1 MIKPFILL
9 SLLLVTL
16 GCENDSLDK
25 VKIFGIKE
33 FVSSKWKSSDTN
45 IKSEMIYSFLKNNNI
60 NNMTKSEI
68 HQLLGESTAYYEY
81 DEFPAY
87 NLISNGTEYIIAFP
101 INRETNKTRKYV
113 FEPKL
118 K

>member
-1 MIKPFILL
+1 MIKSFVML

-16 GCENDSLDK
+16 GCDTNSLDK
-25 VKIFGIKE
+25 VKELGTKE
-33 FVSSKWKSSDTN
+33 FVSSKWKSSNAD

-68 HQLLGESTAYYEY
+68 HQLLGDSTAYYEY

-87 NLISNGTEYIIAFP
+87 NLISNDTEYILAFP
-101 INRETNKTRKYV
+101 INRETNKIKKYV
-113 FEPKL
+113 FEPTL

>member
-1 MIKPFILL
+1 MIKSFILL

-16 GCENDSLDK
+16 GCENNTLEK
-25 VKIFGIKE
+25 VKEFGTKE
-33 FVSSKWKSSDTN
+33 FVSSKWKSSDVN
-45 IKSEMIYSFLKNNNI
+45 IKSEMIYSFLKSNNI

-87 NLISNGTEYIIAFP
+87 NLTSNGTEYILAFP
-101 INRETNKTRKYV
+101 INRETNKIKKYV